1 MGFLESLDRLDREA
15 FFALAGQGG
24 PMADAVFAVISS
36 TWAAVAVWF
45 LLWAMRRRDV
55 DMASWIWLLIAMLAA
70 YALADWTSSA
80 LKELLARPRPCWELE
95 GRFRLVG
102 RCKGQFGLVS
112 GHAATTWA
120 LLTVFWRSQPP
131 RGLAALALLWSLSVP
146 VSRIYLGVHYPG
158 DVLAGA
164 LVGIALGALILRIR
178 PLPSRA

>member
-80 LKELLARPRPCWELE
+80 LKELLARPRPCWEL
-95 GRFRLVG
+95 
-102 RCKGQFGLVS
+102 
-112 GHAATTWA
+112 
-120 LLTVFWRSQPP
+120 
-131 RGLAALALLWSLSVP
+131 
-146 VSRIYLGVHYPG
+146 
-158 DVLAGA
+158 
-164 LVGIALGALILRIR
+164 
-178 PLPSRA
+178 